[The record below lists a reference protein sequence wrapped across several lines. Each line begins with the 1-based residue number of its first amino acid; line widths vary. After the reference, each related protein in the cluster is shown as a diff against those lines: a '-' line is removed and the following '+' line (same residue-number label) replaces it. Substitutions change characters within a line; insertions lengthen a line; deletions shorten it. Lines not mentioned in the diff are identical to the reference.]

1 MAEPA
6 RTTDPVQVSVG
17 LAWEIEVDDN
27 VNRDDVDTTGKDI
40 WGDQAASLATLEIVE
55 NSAVE
60 EYRTLEDLSIDMK
73 K

>member
-1 MAEPA
+1 MAEPT

-17 LAWEIEVDDN
+17 LAWEIEVDYNIDWDN
-27 VNRDDVDTTGKDI
+27 VDTTGKDI

-60 EYRTLEDLSIDMK
+60 E
-73 K
+73 